1 MSGPAISL
9 APSDAHACDPVTG
22 LPTRP
27 VLLDALGAMLETARR
42 TGSGVALLH
51 VHLVGAGAGPARA
64 GTAPLL
70 RDSADVVRV
79 LLDDRGLAARVSGD
93 AFAVALPGVRHPS
106 VALGT
111 ARRLHRALRGLHGS
125 AGRIGVA
132 LYPDDALHPEGLLR
146 AAVRATPTTDAVGF
160 ARLPARS
167 SSRGPAR
174 PATSRRARAWRACSR
189 RWPSPTSSWPT
200 RSAPSRSCSM
210 DFQVR

>member
-1 MSGPAISL
+1 MPGQAIAL

-22 LPTRP
+22 LATRA
-27 VLLDALGAMLETARR
+27 VLLDALAGMLETARR

-51 VHLVGAGAGPARA
+51 VHLVGAGAGPARG

-70 RDSADVVRV
+70 RDSADVVR
-79 LLDDRGLAARVSGD
+79 LMLDDRGLAARVSGD

-132 LYPDDALHPEGLLR
+132 LYPDDALHAEGLVR
-146 AAVRATPTTDAVGF
+146 AAVRATPTTDAIGF
-160 ARLPARS
+160 ARLPARAA
-167 SSRGPAR
+167 G
-174 PATSRRARAWRACSR
+174 
-189 RWPSPTSSWPT
+189 
-200 RSAPSRSCSM
+200 RSAPDPNPWRI
-210 DFQVR
+210 RLAG